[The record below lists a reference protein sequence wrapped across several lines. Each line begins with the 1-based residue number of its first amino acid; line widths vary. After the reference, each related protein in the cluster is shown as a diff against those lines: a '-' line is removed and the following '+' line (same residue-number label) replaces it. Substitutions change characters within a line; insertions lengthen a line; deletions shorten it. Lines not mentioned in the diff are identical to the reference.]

1 MISVGMTSANHCYK
15 TDILIIGGGGSAA
28 MAALEAAQQGV
39 KPLLVSKDTFLGG
52 ATVQASGGTSIP
64 FLQEDSAE
72 TFIADTLS
80 SGGFLN
86 NRLLVKTLAEEAKE
100 TFYELE
106 QNGLLLDRS
115 QPGQIRAIKRS
126 EGHSFLRSYSDR
138 RQMHGIVN
146 FFKRRVL
153 EQGIPVL
160 EDRMLIHLF
169 VEEGR
174 IQGGLFFS
182 LEKGEFEAI
191 SARVVIL
198 ATGGC
203 GQLFSLTTNANCLTG
218 EGYALAFEAGSEMV
232 DMEMVQ
238 FLPLAFPYPKTIQ
251 GGIIGM
257 CSLFGPKVRLY
268 NGLHERYM
276 ERYAPD
282 KLEFATRDV
291 VARANFLEIQEGRGT
306 ARGTIVV
313 DPTGNDPLLLK
324 EYKESSAVIYGMIG
338 ETFGEKA
345 ANWQLPFEAIP
356 SQHFMMGGVK
366 IDENCCTSVQNLLCC
381 GEISGGVHGANRLS
395 GNALTEI
402 YVFGKRAGRKAVDQ
416 VSVSPLKS
424 VDAEIVQAEVHKATL
439 PLKNSD
445 GSPPSRLKRELQK
458 VMWNHVGIVRDR
470 EGLETALKKIRN
482 LERRS
487 THIYP
492 QCKENHWNRQ
502 WLESFEVGLMLRTAE
517 LIAISA
523 LSREESRGSH
533 CRRDFSESN
542 PLWLQN
548 VVLSKDCDGTVKVTM
563 IPVSD

>member
-1 MISVGMTSANHCYK
+1 MTGANKFYK

-28 MAALEAAQQGV
+28 IAALEASQQGT
-39 KPLLVSKDTFLGG
+39 KPLLVCKDTFLGG

-64 FLQEDSAE
+64 FLQEDSPE

-86 NRLLVKTLAEEAKE
+86 NRSLVKTLAEEAKE

-106 QNGLLLDRS
+106 QYGLLLDRS
-115 QPGQIRAIKRS
+115 HPDQIRAIKRS
-126 EGHSFLRSYSDR
+126 EGHSFIRSYSDR

-146 FFKRRVL
+146 FLKRRVL
-153 EQGIPVL
+153 EQGIPIL
-160 EDRMLIHLF
+160 EDRMLIRLF
-169 VEEGR
+169 IEEGR
-174 IQGGLFFS
+174 IRGGLFFS
-182 LEKGEFEAI
+182 LEKGECEVI

-218 EGYALAFEAGSEMV
+218 EGYALAFESGSEMV
-232 DMEMVQ
+232 DMEMIQ

-251 GGIIGM
+251 GAIIGM

-268 NGLHERYM
+268 NGLNERYM

-291 VARANFLEIQEGRGT
+291 VARANYLEIQEGRGT
-306 ARGTIVV
+306 TRGTIIV
-313 DPTGNDPLLLK
+313 DPTGNDPSLLK
-324 EYKESSAVIYGMIG
+324 EYKDSSAVIYGMIG

-345 ANWQLPFEAIP
+345 ANWQIPFEAIP

-366 IDENCCTSVQNLLCC
+366 IDENCCTSVENLLCC

-402 YVFGKRAGRKAVDQ
+402 YVFGKRAGRKAADQ
-416 VSVSPLKS
+416 VSVSPFQS
-424 VDAEIVQAEVHKATL
+424 IHPEIVQAEVDKAIL
-439 PLKNSD
+439 PLRNSD
-445 GSPPSRLKRELQK
+445 GIPPSKLKRALQK

-470 EGLETALKKIRN
+470 EGLETALRKIRN
-482 LERRS
+482 LRRRS
-487 THIYP
+487 AHVYT

-502 WLESFEVGLMLRTAE
+502 WLESLEVGLMLQTAE

-533 CRRDFSESN
+533 YRRDFSESN
-542 PLWLQN
+542 PLWLRN
-548 VVLSKDCDGTVKVTM
+548 VVLSKDCDGAVKVAMT
-563 IPVSD
+563 PVSN